1 MPFWSPFILTGWCW
15 NFLHIEAGCL
25 GVQNCCLRHSWWF
38 LVGSETGCTI
48 LCKELNCL
56 IFCGP
61 SCIMDGL
68 CLLRDMT
75 SYRATMGSKLSPVRT
90 KHMPMAKAWN
100 FWDKDWVVGE
110 VFYYR
115 WLVMRISNPIES
127 QVFSLKRLS
136 GNVAFCSLY

>member
-1 MPFWSPFILTGWCW
+1 MRHIEVQLLNQALVSYAFLITLQTGWCW

-100 FWDKDWVVGE
+100 FWDKDWIVGE
-110 VFYYR
+110 VFIT
-115 WLVMRISNPIES
+115 V
-127 QVFSLKRLS
+127 
-136 GNVAFCSLY
+136 G